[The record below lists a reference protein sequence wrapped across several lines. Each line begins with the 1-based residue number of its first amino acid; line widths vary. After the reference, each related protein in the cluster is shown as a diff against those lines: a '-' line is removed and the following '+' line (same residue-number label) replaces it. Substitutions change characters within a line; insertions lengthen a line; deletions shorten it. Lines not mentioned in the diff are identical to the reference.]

1 MNGCQHLDERTK
13 FQILIYF
20 ILAWYIRQ
28 LYQAT
33 ELYLMLQLPFLRFF
47 FQFTFPV
54 AGVYRR
60 WTNELIHWLGNRVYY
75 GWHMRSSLKLSEPVS
90 SPSFL
95 VIFAHSSTPSLEL
108 QLLWQ
113 EKNTIRRESLR
124 LIKNTNRRVIVQCTL
139 IPHICHFFYTGKI
152 FGE

>member
-60 WTNELIHWLGNRVYY
+60 
-75 GWHMRSSLKLSEPVS
+75 
-90 SPSFL
+90 
-95 VIFAHSSTPSLEL
+95 
-108 QLLWQ
+108 
-113 EKNTIRRESLR
+113 
-124 LIKNTNRRVIVQCTL
+124 
-139 IPHICHFFYTGKI
+139 
-152 FGE
+152 

>member
-1 MNGCQHLDERTK
+1 MKGRNSK
-13 FQILIYF
+13 FSFISSLPAIYVNF
-20 ILAWYIRQ
+20 MRQ
-28 LYQAT
+28 QSSIWCWNCHFSDY
-33 ELYLMLQLPFLRFF
+33 F

-113 EKNTIRRESLR
+113 EKDTIRRESLR
-124 LIKNTNRRVIVQCTL
+124 LIKKNTKRRVIVPRVFQMWHFVKKK
-139 IPHICHFFYTGKI
+139 IAMPVQFPPGHI
-152 FGE
+152 